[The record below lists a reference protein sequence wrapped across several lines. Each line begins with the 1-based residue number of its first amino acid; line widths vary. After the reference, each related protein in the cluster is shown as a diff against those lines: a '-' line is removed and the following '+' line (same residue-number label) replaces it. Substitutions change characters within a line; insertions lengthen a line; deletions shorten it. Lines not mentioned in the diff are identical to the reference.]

1 MESKDQ
7 MHPQVAGSLLALRV
21 VVAAL
26 VRTHPAP
33 EQLLQEIKNLMDSQ
47 AELEKRLPD
56 PIETAFD
63 GRLHEFTSH
72 LYARLSR

>member
-1 MESKDQ
+1 METNDELQ
-7 MHPQVAGSLLALRV
+7 PQLTGSLLALRV

-33 EQLLQEIKNLMDSQ
+33 EQLLREIKNLMDRQS
-47 AELEKRLPD
+47 ELEKRLPG

-63 GRLHEFTSH
+63 SRLHEFTSH
-72 LYARLSR
+72 LYERISR